1 MRLSTARGLSYANV
15 MISVVI
21 PTFNAAKTLPATFLS
36 IFDAAID
43 GIVGEVIV
51 CDGGSEDATRK
62 IAEEAGADVIQSERG
77 RGRQLRAGAEK
88 ARKPWLLF
96 LHADTALEQ
105 GWTDEAQAFMRK
117 GGDAA
122 AAFRFRLADKG
133 VQPRIL
139 EAAVALRCKL
149 FSLPYGD
156 QGLLISRALYDAVG
170 GFAAIPLMEDV
181 DLVRRLGRRRI
192 AMLNAAAVTSAERF
206 RRDGYFRRS
215 FRNLSCLMAYYRG
228 VPPERLFDRYH
239 G

>member
-1 MRLSTARGLSYANV
+1 

-21 PTFNAAKTLPATFLS
+21 PTLNAAKTLPATFLS
-36 IFDAAID
+36 LFDAAMD
-43 GIVGEVIV
+43 GIVSEVVV

-62 IAEEAGADVIQSERG
+62 IAEEAGADVIQCERG
-77 RGRQLRAGAEK
+77 RGQQMRAGAEK

-105 GWTDEAQAFMRK
+105 GWVDEAQAFMRK
-117 GGDAA
+117 GEDGA

-133 VQPRIL
+133 VQPRLL
-139 EAAVALRCKL
+139 EAAVGLRCKL
-149 FSLPYGD
+149 FGLPYGD
-156 QGLLISRALYDAVG
+156 QGLLISRTLYDAVG

-181 DLVRRLGRRRI
+181 DMARRLGRGRI
-192 AMLNAAAVTSAERF
+192 EVLNAAAVTSPERF

-228 VPPERLFDRYH
+228 VPPEELVQRY

>member
-1 MRLSTARGLSYANV
+1 

-43 GIVGEVIV
+43 GIVGEAIV

-62 IAEEAGADVIQSERG
+62 IAEEAGADVIQCERG
-77 RGRQLRAGAEK
+77 RGQQLRAGAEK

-105 GWTDEAQAFMRK
+105 GWTEEARAFMRK
-117 GGDAA
+117 GEDAA
-122 AAFRFRLADKG
+122 AAFRFRLADSG
-133 VQPRIL
+133 LQPRML

-181 DLVRRLGRRRI
+181 DLVRRLGRARI
-192 AMLNAAAVTSAERF
+192 AMLNAAAITSAERY

-215 FRNLSCLMAYYRG
+215 FNNLSCLMAYYRG
-228 VPPERLFDRYH
+228 VPPERLFERYY